1 MFPFEAYSTAP
12 HIGIEPIFDETPSYI
27 IPTDRTEQQNFLNQE
42 LKIEIY
48 KMNNNEATIMG
59 IINIH
64 VQSIITHQNELHQYI
79 IKDENGENIGYVT
92 LMFSCLISEEEFIK

>member
-1 MFPFEAYSTAP
+1 
-12 HIGIEPIFDETPSYI
+12 
-27 IPTDRTEQQNFLNQE
+27 
-42 LKIEIY
+42 
-48 KMNNNEATIMG
+48 MNNNEATIMG